1 MRLVN
6 TTGPWLSEHLCSTS
20 SSMTLT
26 RSTPCTSSP
35 SRSGLVCMCLC
46 MHSVRQV
53 FGSPWKYFCVIYAPL
68 SSPES
73 PSPNSTRLRQCCCV
87 GLCVMLSLAL
97 FREITLRVIF
107 VLQAFNVV
115 FHKAVQNADASSDVK
130 TRVNTLIDCITF
142 STFNYINRGLFERD
156 KLTFAAQLTFQVMQS
171 G

>member
-1 MRLVN
+1 
-6 TTGPWLSEHLCSTS
+6 
-20 SSMTLT
+20 
-26 RSTPCTSSP
+26 
-35 SRSGLVCMCLC
+35 
-46 MHSVRQV
+46 
-53 FGSPWKYFCVIYAPL
+53 
-68 SSPES
+68 
-73 PSPNSTRLRQCCCV
+73 
-87 GLCVMLSLAL
+87 MLSLAL